1 MNFSA
6 VYQSAI
12 YFLLLSLHIC
22 LTMKQWNGELELR
35 DEPSIRRLAIV
46 LPSRDVL
53 EEVGIRF
60 LEALIKRSQIE
71 MTKSVL
77 KTQLGTLRRLH
88 PAQYKRLKL
97 MPVQRLATQAVMQ
110 QVKSSAQ
117 SQIKTGNRLID
128 MLQENGI
135 PIGTSIRGIEQA
147 LNAKRL
153 IDEASSA
160 EQYKRLKLM
169 PVQRLATQAV
179 MQQVKSS
186 AQSQIKTGNRL
197 IDMLQENGI
206 PIGTSIRGIEQA
218 LNAKRLIDEA
228 SSAEQI
234 GNAVLEK
241 FQKEILPNL
250 IANIIAGRNPFRVM
264 SEEQVKRTNTIAGLP
279 STQLRQFSSYDYDYE
294 QRIQQIP
301 KSHWA
306 RYTTDQSFIQEN
318 AQTDES
324 VKMNNG
330 YFMQQYI
337 PKTIVKRL
345 RNSPQL
351 YAAFNEL
358 LVAATTAARF
368 AILRGHQLV
377 V

>member
-1 MNFSA
+1 
-6 VYQSAI
+6 
-12 YFLLLSLHIC
+12 
-22 LTMKQWNGELELR
+22 MKQWNGELELR

-88 PAQYKRLKL
+88 PA
-97 MPVQRLATQAVMQ
+97 
-110 QVKSSAQ
+110 
-117 SQIKTGNRLID
+117 
-128 MLQENGI
+128 
-135 PIGTSIRGIEQA
+135 
-147 LNAKRL
+147 
-153 IDEASSA
+153 
-160 EQYKRLKLM
+160 QYKRLKLM

-351 YAAFNEL
+351 YAAFNEEKKTFRQIFSTKRL
-358 LVAATTAARF
+358 SSISEWIKTRKAALKPREQAAF
-368 AILRGHQLV
+368 ILIVSDIGMDFRRDI
-377 V
+377 